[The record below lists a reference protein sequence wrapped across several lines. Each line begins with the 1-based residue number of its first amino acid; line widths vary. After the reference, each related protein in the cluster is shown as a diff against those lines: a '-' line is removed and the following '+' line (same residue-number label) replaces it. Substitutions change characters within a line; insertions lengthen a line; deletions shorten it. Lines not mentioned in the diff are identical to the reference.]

1 MSNELTRGVVVG
13 LSCLVLGGCSGA
25 APSVQPPPSLEPSP
39 VSPTSSAPGTDPSAD
54 RFVSVVAH
62 ARPSSVGVYRSRS
75 APEPFIRLSNPTE
88 VGAPLV
94 FLVSEESGEWIRV
107 LLPVRPNGSQGWLR
121 TADVELLEHRFQV
134 EVDLGAHR
142 ITVTEGATTILEAP
156 VGIGTQDTP
165 TPGGLFYIKELLQP
179 PDPDTIYGPYAYGLS
194 GFSNQ
199 LTSFAG
205 GEGVIGIHGTN
216 APWTVGQNL
225 SHGCIRMHN
234 RDIKKLV
241 PLLPLG
247 TPVKI
252 VA

>member
-1 MSNELTRGVVVG
+1 M
-13 LSCLVLGGCSGA
+13 
-25 APSVQPPPSLEPSP
+25 
-39 VSPTSSAPGTDPSAD
+39 
-54 RFVSVVAH
+54 
-62 ARPSSVGVYRSRS
+62 
-75 APEPFIRLSNPTE
+75 SNPTE

-94 FLVSEESGEWIRV
+94 FLVSEEDGDWIRV
-107 LLPVRPNGSQGWLR
+107 LLPIRPNGSQGWLR
-121 TADVELLEHRFQV
+121 TAEVELLEHRFRV

-142 ITVTEGATTILEAP
+142 ITVTNGSKTVLKAP

-165 TPGGLFYIKELLQP
+165 TPGGLFYIKELLRP

-234 RDIKKLV
+234 HDIKQLV